1 MGKLINKS
9 VMSEISI
16 NSKSKLFGT
25 MPNGEPV
32 YSYELKN
39 SNGIEV
45 KIINYGATI
54 TSLKI
59 PLKTGK
65 IIDVVLGLDSLEDYI
80 KSYEIGGS
88 PYFGAT
94 VGRYSGRINL
104 GLFTLNNK
112 AYQLEK
118 NLNNH
123 SLHGGNVGF
132 SQRIWEVVKIT
143 EGNNPSITLTYFS
156 PNNEG
161 GFPGDLKVEVTY
173 ALSENNELSI
183 DYIATTSEDTI
194 INLTNHSY
202 FNLEGHTETVANQD
216 LQIHSKTL
224 LETNADNV
232 PNGLLLNVV
241 NSPNDFSI
249 ANKCPDKIDTSFVLN
264 KENKIA
270 ASLYSDKNNL
280 KMLVFTDQP
289 SVHIYVGG
297 KYDDQLN
304 GKEEIKYQSNSG
316 ICFETQNFPDAP
328 NHSHFPNSVLK
339 KDETYF
345 QKTVYKFEIY

>member
-1 MGKLINKS
+1 MPE
-9 VMSEISI
+9 VTI
-16 NSKSKLFGT
+16 NSKFKLFGT
-25 MPNGEPV
+25 MPNGEAV

-39 SNGIEV
+39 TNGIEV

-59 PLKTGK
+59 PLKTGN
-65 IIDVVLGLDSLEDYI
+65 IIDVVLGLESLEDYI

-88 PYFGAT
+88 PYYGAT
-94 VGRYSGRINL
+94 VGRYSGRINQ
-104 GLFTLNNK
+104 GLFTLNNIV
-112 AYQLEK
+112 YQLEK

-123 SLHGGNVGF
+123 SLHGGNIGF
-132 SQRIWEVVKIT
+132 SQRIWSLKKIT
-143 EGNNPSITLTYFS
+143 DGINPSVTLTYFS

-161 GFPGDLKVEVTY
+161 GFPGDLNVELTY
-173 ALSENNELSI
+173 TLSENNELSI

-202 FNLEGHTETVANQD
+202 FNLEGQHETIANQD
-216 LQIHSKTL
+216 LFINSNTV
-224 LETNADNV
+224 LETDNENV
-232 PNGLLLNVV
+232 PTGLLLNLV
-241 NSPNDFSI
+241 NTTNDFSN
-249 ANKCPDKIDTSFVLN
+249 AKKCPEKIDSSFVLN

-270 ASLYSDKNNL
+270 ASLYSDINNL

-297 KYDDQLN
+297 KNDDSITA
-304 GKEEIKYQSNSG
+304 KENIKYQSNSG

-339 KDETYF
+339 KKEAYL
-345 QKTVYKFEIY
+345 QKTVYKFEI

>member
-1 MGKLINKS
+1 
-9 VMSEISI
+9 MSEISI

-25 MPNGEPV
+25 MPNGEAV

-39 SNGIEV
+39 NNGIEV

-94 VGRYSGRINL
+94 VGRYSGRINQ
-104 GLFTLNNK
+104 GLFTLNNSV
-112 AYQLEK
+112 YQLEK

-123 SLHGGNVGF
+123 SLHGGNIGF
-132 SQRIWEVVKIT
+132 SQRNWEVVKTT
-143 EGNNPSITLTYFS
+143 EGKNPSLSLTYFS
-156 PNNEG
+156 PNKEG
-161 GFPGDLKVEVTY
+161 GFPGDLKVKLTY
-173 ALSENNELSI
+173 TLTENNELSI
-183 DYIATTSEDTI
+183 EYLATSSEDTI
-194 INLTNHSY
+194 VNMTNHSY
-202 FNLEGHTETVANQD
+202 FNLEGPAETVANQD
-216 LQIHSKTL
+216 LYINSKTL
-224 LETNADNV
+224 LETDADNV
-232 PNGLLLNVV
+232 PTGVLLNVD
-241 NSPNDFSI
+241 NSPNDFSS
-249 ANKCPDKIDTSFVLN
+249 AKKCPNKIDTSYVLN

-270 ASLYSDKNNL
+270 ASLYSEKNNL

-297 KYDDQLN
+297 KFDDLLT
-304 GKEEIKYQSNSG
+304 GKEKIKYQPNSG

-328 NHSHFPNSVLK
+328 NHPHFPNSVLK
-339 KDETYF
+339 KDETYL

>member
-1 MGKLINKS
+1 
-9 VMSEISI
+9 MSEVTIY
-16 NSKSKLFGT
+16 SKFKLFGT
-25 MPNGEPV
+25 MPNGEAV

-39 SNGIEV
+39 TNGIEV

-59 PLKTGK
+59 PLKTGN
-65 IIDVVLGLDSLEDYI
+65 IIDVVLGLESLEDYI

-88 PYFGAT
+88 PYYGAT
-94 VGRYSGRINL
+94 VGRYSGRINQ

-112 AYQLEK
+112 VYQLEK

-123 SLHGGNVGF
+123 SLHGGNIGF
-132 SQRIWEVVKIT
+132 SQRIWSLKKIT
-143 EGNNPSITLTYFS
+143 DGINPSVTLTYFS

-161 GFPGDLKVEVTY
+161 GFPGDLNVELTY
-173 ALSENNELSI
+173 TLSENNELSI

-202 FNLEGHTETVANQD
+202 FNLEGHQETIGNQD
-216 LQIHSKTL
+216 LFINSNTV
-224 LETNADNV
+224 LETDNENV
-232 PNGLLLNVV
+232 PTGLLLNLV
-241 NSPNDFSI
+241 NTTNDFSN
-249 ANKCPDKIDTSFVLN
+249 AKKCPEKIDSSFVLN

-270 ASLYSDKNNL
+270 ASLYSEINNL

-297 KYDDQLN
+297 KNDDSITA
-304 GKEEIKYQSNSG
+304 KENIKYQSNSG
-316 ICFETQNFPDAP
+316 ICFEAQNFPDAP

-339 KDETYF
+339 KNETYL
-345 QKTVYKFEIY
+345 QKTVYKFEI

>member
-1 MGKLINKS
+1 
-9 VMSEISI
+9 MSEVTI
-16 NSKSKLFGT
+16 NSKFKLFGT
-25 MPNGEPV
+25 MPNGEAV

-39 SNGIEV
+39 TNGIEV
-45 KIINYGATI
+45 KIINYGAAI

-59 PLKTGK
+59 PLKTGN
-65 IIDVVLGLDSLEDYI
+65 IIDVVLGLESLEDYI

-88 PYFGAT
+88 PYYGAT
-94 VGRYSGRINL
+94 VGRYSGRINQ

-112 AYQLEK
+112 VYQLEK

-123 SLHGGNVGF
+123 SLHGGNIGF
-132 SQRIWEVVKIT
+132 SQRIWSLKKIT
-143 EGNNPSITLTYFS
+143 DGINPSVTLTYFS

-161 GFPGDLKVEVTY
+161 GFPGDLNVELTY
-173 ALSENNELSI
+173 TLSENNELSI

-202 FNLEGHTETVANQD
+202 FNLEGQHETIASQD
-216 LQIHSKTL
+216 LFINSNTV
-224 LETNADNV
+224 LETDNENV
-232 PNGLLLNVV
+232 PTGLLLNLV
-241 NSPNDFSI
+241 NTTNDFSN
-249 ANKCPDKIDTSFVLN
+249 AKKCPEKIDSSFVLN

-270 ASLYSDKNNL
+270 ASLYSDINNL

-297 KYDDQLN
+297 KNDDSITA
-304 GKEEIKYQSNSG
+304 KENIKYQSNSG
-316 ICFETQNFPDAP
+316 ICFEAQNFPDAP

-339 KDETYF
+339 KNETYL
-345 QKTVYKFEIY
+345 QKTVYKFEI

>member
-1 MGKLINKS
+1 MPE
-9 VMSEISI
+9 VTI

-25 MPNGEPV
+25 MPNGEAV
-32 YSYELKN
+32 YCYELKN

-45 KIINYGATI
+45 NIINYGATI

-94 VGRYSGRINL
+94 VGRYSGRINQ

-112 AYQLEK
+112 VYQLEK

-123 SLHGGNVGF
+123 SLHGGNIGF
-132 SQRIWEVVKIT
+132 SQRIWKVVKIT
-143 EGNNPSITLTYFS
+143 EGKNPSITLTYFS

-161 GFPGDLKVEVTY
+161 GFPGDLKVKLTY
-173 ALSENNELSI
+173 SLTENNELSI
-183 DYIATTSEDTI
+183 DYIANSSEDTI
-194 INLTNHSY
+194 VNMTNHSY
-202 FNLEGHTETVANQD
+202 FNLEGPEETVANQD
-216 LQIHSKTL
+216 LYINSKTL
-224 LETNADNV
+224 LETDADNV
-232 PNGLLLNVV
+232 PTGVLLNVA
-241 NSPNDFSI
+241 NSPNDFSS
-249 ANKCPDKIDTSFVLN
+249 AKKCPNKIDTSFVLS

-270 ASLYSDKNNL
+270 ASLYSEKNNL

-297 KYDDQLN
+297 KFDDLLT
-304 GKEEIKYQSNSG
+304 GKEKMKYQSNSG

-328 NHSHFPNSVLK
+328 NHHNFPNSVLK
-339 KDETYF
+339 KDDTYL
-345 QKTVYKFEIY
+345 QKTVYKFEIH

>member
-1 MGKLINKS
+1 
-9 VMSEISI
+9 MSEVTIY
-16 NSKSKLFGT
+16 SKFKLFGT
-25 MPNGEPV
+25 MPNGEAV

-39 SNGIEV
+39 TNGIEV

-59 PLKTGK
+59 PLKTGN
-65 IIDVVLGLDSLEDYI
+65 IIDVVLGLESLEDYI

-88 PYFGAT
+88 PYYGAT
-94 VGRYSGRINL
+94 VGRYSGRINQ

-112 AYQLEK
+112 VYQLKK

-123 SLHGGNVGF
+123 SLHGGNICF
-132 SQRIWEVVKIT
+132 SQRIWSLKKIT
-143 EGNNPSITLTYFS
+143 DGINPSVTLTYFS

-161 GFPGDLKVEVTY
+161 GFPGDLNVELTY
-173 ALSENNELSI
+173 TLSENNELSI

-202 FNLEGHTETVANQD
+202 FNLEGHQETIANQD
-216 LQIHSKTL
+216 LFINSNTV
-224 LETNADNV
+224 LETDNENV
-232 PNGLLLNVV
+232 PTGLLLNLA
-241 NSPNDFSI
+241 NTTNDFSN
-249 ANKCPDKIDTSFVLN
+249 AKKCPEKIDSSFVLN

-270 ASLYSDKNNL
+270 ASLYSDINNL

-297 KYDDQLN
+297 KNDDSITA
-304 GKEEIKYQSNSG
+304 KENIKYQSNSG

-339 KDETYF
+339 KNETYL
-345 QKTVYKFEIY
+345 QKKVYKF

>member
-1 MGKLINKS
+1 
-9 VMSEISI
+9 MSEVTI
-16 NSKSKLFGT
+16 NSKFKLFGT
-25 MPNGEPV
+25 MPNGEAV

-39 SNGIEV
+39 TNGIEV

-59 PLKTGK
+59 PLKTGN
-65 IIDVVLGLDSLEDYI
+65 IIDVVLGLESLEDYI

-88 PYFGAT
+88 PYYGAT
-94 VGRYSGRINL
+94 VGRYSGRINQ
-104 GLFTLNNK
+104 GLFALNDIV
-112 AYQLEK
+112 YQLEK

-123 SLHGGNVGF
+123 SLHGGNIGF
-132 SQRIWEVVKIT
+132 SQRIWSLKKIT
-143 EGNNPSITLTYFS
+143 DGINPSVTLTYFS

-161 GFPGDLKVEVTY
+161 GFPGDLNVELTY
-173 ALSENNELSI
+173 TLSENNELSI

-202 FNLEGHTETVANQD
+202 FNLEGHQETIANQD
-216 LQIHSKTL
+216 LFINSNTV
-224 LETNADNV
+224 LETDNENV
-232 PNGLLLNVV
+232 PTGLLLNLA
-241 NSPNDFSI
+241 NTTNDFSN
-249 ANKCPDKIDTSFVLN
+249 AKKCPEKIDSSFVLN

-270 ASLYSDKNNL
+270 ASLYSDINNL

-297 KYDDQLN
+297 KNDDSITA
-304 GKEEIKYQSNSG
+304 KENIKYQSNSG
-316 ICFETQNFPDAP
+316 ICFEAQNFPDAP

-339 KDETYF
+339 KNETYL
-345 QKTVYKFEIY
+345 QKTVYKFEI

>member
-1 MGKLINKS
+1 MPE
-9 VMSEISI
+9 VTI
-16 NSKSKLFGT
+16 NSKFKLFGT
-25 MPNGEPV
+25 MPNGEAV

-39 SNGIEV
+39 TNGIEV

-59 PLKTGK
+59 PLKTGN
-65 IIDVVLGLDSLEDYI
+65 IIDVVLGLESLEDYI

-88 PYFGAT
+88 PYYGAT
-94 VGRYSGRINL
+94 VGRYSGRINQ
-104 GLFTLNNK
+104 GLFTLNNIV
-112 AYQLEK
+112 YQLEK

-123 SLHGGNVGF
+123 SLHGGNIGF
-132 SQRIWEVVKIT
+132 SQRIWSLKKIT
-143 EGNNPSITLTYFS
+143 DGINPSVTLTYFS

-161 GFPGDLKVEVTY
+161 GFPGDLNVELTY
-173 ALSENNELSI
+173 TLSENNELSI

-202 FNLEGHTETVANQD
+202 FNLEGQHETIANQD
-216 LQIHSKTL
+216 LFINSNTV
-224 LETNADNV
+224 LETDNENV
-232 PNGLLLNVV
+232 PTGLLLNLV
-241 NSPNDFSI
+241 NTTNDFSN
-249 ANKCPDKIDTSFVLN
+249 AKKCPEKIDSSFVLN

-270 ASLYSDKNNL
+270 ASLYSDINNL

-297 KYDDQLN
+297 KNDDSITA
-304 GKEEIKYQSNSG
+304 KENVKYQSNSG
-316 ICFETQNFPDAP
+316 ICFEAQNFPDAP

-339 KDETYF
+339 KKEAYL
-345 QKTVYKFEIY
+345 QKTVYKFEI

>member
-1 MGKLINKS
+1 MLINKS
-9 VMSEISI
+9 VMSEVTI

-25 MPNGEPV
+25 MPNGEAV

-39 SNGIEV
+39 SNGVEV

-59 PLKTGK
+59 PLKTDE
-65 IIDVVLGLDSLEDYI
+65 IIDVVLGFNTLEDYV

-94 VGRYSGRINL
+94 VGRYSGRINQ

-112 AYQLEK
+112 VYQLEK
-118 NLNNH
+118 NLNNN
-123 SLHGGNVGF
+123 SLHGGNIGF
-132 SQRIWEVVKIT
+132 SQSIWEIVKIT
-143 EGNNPSITLTYFS
+143 EGKNPSITLTYFS

-161 GFPGDLKVEVTY
+161 GFPGDLNIELTY
-173 ALSENNELSI
+173 TLSENNELSI
-183 DYIATTSEDTI
+183 DYTATTSEDTI

-202 FNLEGHTETVANQD
+202 FNLDGHLETVSDQD
-216 LQIHSKTL
+216 LYINSKTL
-224 LETNADNV
+224 LQTNAYNI
-232 PNGLLLNVV
+232 PTGILLNVV
-241 NSPNDFSI
+241 ATPNDFSI

-264 KENKIA
+264 KENEISIA
-270 ASLYSDKNNL
+270 ASLYSEKNKL
-280 KMLVFTDQP
+280 KMLVYTDQP

-297 KYDDQLN
+297 KYDDQLT
-304 GKEEIKYQSNSG
+304 GKEEIKYLSNSG
-316 ICFETQNFPDAP
+316 ICFEAQNFPDAP
-328 NHSHFPNSVLK
+328 NHIHFPNSVLK
-339 KDETYF
+339 KDETYL